1 MGRSIPSIS
10 NRLDAKIN
18 ELQHFAKTLRG
29 KDREAFEEIIKSIR
43 DHRTEIDAMNE
54 PDLTG
59 AINFMAL
66 VNLKREINESKR
78 PKDGLSDTGRLD

>member
-10 NRLDAKIN
+10 NRLDAKLA

-29 KDREAFEEIIKSIR
+29 KDREAFEEIVKDIR
-43 DHRTEIDAMNE
+43 DHRTEIDALNE

-59 AINFMAL
+59 TINFMAL
-66 VNLKREINESKR
+66 VNLKREINEHNR
-78 PKDGLSDTGRLD
+78 PKDGLSNPGRLD